1 MLVKATA
8 IGFYAGKR
16 FREGDVFEVDKGAK
30 SKWFES
36 LDGENKPQAEKK
48 TRGSKQVVEPVEVE
62 APAVEEAPV
71 EAEVSV
77 EAEATET
84 VSE

>member
-8 IGFYAGKR
+8 TGFYAGKR
-16 FREGDVFEVDKGAK
+16 FREGQVFEVEKGSK

-36 LDGENKPQAEKK
+36 LEGEKK
-48 TRGSKQVVEPVEVE
+48 TRGTKQAVEPVEVE

-71 EAEVSV
+71 E
-77 EAEATET
+77 EATET